1 MSSDDSNNSPPNDD
15 NESLARRLAEIEKR
29 DFGDDWRINWNE
41 TFKDVPPRHRS
52 IVLLAVLFLAAV
64 VAMVKTN
71 CPPYSLF
78 LAAIVV
84 LVAIGLL
91 SRDLHNVRDRKTY
104 QTESRRSGESPD
116 EDRRA
121 SR

>member
-1 MSSDDSNNSPPNDD
+1 MSFDDSSNSPPSHD

-29 DFGDDWRINWNE
+29 DLGDDWKIDWNE
-41 TFKDVPPRHRS
+41 TFKYVPPRHRS
-52 IVLLAVLFLAAV
+52 IVLLAALFPFGLL
-64 VAMVKTN
+64 AMVKTN

-78 LAAIVV
+78 LAAIIA

-91 SRDLHNVRDRKTY
+91 SRDLYNARHR
-104 QTESRRSGESPD
+104 QTNQIESRRSGESSD

-121 SR
+121 S